1 VRRDALPLLG
11 FAAVLAVLDA
21 LLWSYGPT
29 RLAGLL
35 LALPALVAVVAA
47 AAVGLPAAAAGGP
60 RTVPE
65 LSLPTVVA
73 AVACAVAAAGV
84 IFGLWLILIG
94 AGLAVAAVTGIVREL
109 RAAPGGGR

>member
-21 LLWSYGPT
+21 LLWWYGPT

-35 LALPALVAVVAA
+35 LALPAALAVAA
-47 AAVGLPAAAAGGP
+47 AAVVALPAATPGDL
-60 RTVPE
+60 RRVPE

-73 AVACAVAAAGV
+73 ALACVIAGAGV

-94 AGLAVAAVTGIVREL
+94 AGLAAGAVTGIVREL
-109 RAAPGGGR
+109 RAAPGGRR